1 MINNTLTTNTIRLA
15 KVTAC
20 HPEGQKLEVMFLDS
34 GDYGRDVQVMSP
46 YAGTDFGFTSG
57 IPSPEVEG
65 HEPNKMTNPGQ
76 RHLIAV
82 VATINGRHVCLGFLF
97 PQVTHMAF
105 KKGEDKNRM
114 IERSPSDHYRT
125 INDEAEFEQYHPSD
139 AWLRIAEDMEH
150 EDLSGRDY
158 DAQWQLKH
166 NLDKNPIITLWNR
179 FKDSQQKWSRIFI
192 KKDKI
197 RIQVTDQSTDGSE
210 DDDSG
215 AIIELEPEIIRMDA
229 GEIDITAGIIR
240 INGEIFHTGN
250 NTQIGVHIDSNG
262 LHVGGLERTAGG
274 TGGGGG
280 QEENDQGWGGD
291 APPAASAAGPALWFN
306 GATGKLYARY
316 TSGGTSQWVQV

>member
-1 MINNTLTTNTIRLA
+1 MISGTQATNTIRLA

-20 HPEGQKLEVMFLDS
+20 HPEGQKLEVMFLDT

-57 IPSPEVEG
+57 IPSPEAEG
-65 HEPNKMTNPGQ
+65 HAPNKSTNPGQ

-82 VATINGRHVCLGFLF
+82 VATLQGRHVCLGFLF

-105 KKGEDKNRM
+105 RKGQDKNRM

-139 AWLRIAEDMEH
+139 AWVRIAEDMDH

-158 DAQWQLKH
+158 DAQWQLKR

-179 FKDSQQKWSRIFI
+179 FKESKEKWSRIFI
-192 KKDKI
+192 KKDRIK
-197 RIQVTDQSTDGSE
+197 IQVTDEGDDGSE
-210 DDDSG
+210 DDDTG
-215 AIIELEPEIIRMDA
+215 AIIELKPESISLDA
-229 GEIDITAGIIR
+229 GEITLNAGIIR

-250 NTQIGVHIDSNG
+250 NIQLGVHTDSNG
-262 LHVGGLERTAGG
+262 LHIGLEGVAGG

-280 QEENDQGWGGD
+280 QEEDGQGWGGD
-291 APPAASAAGPALWFN
+291 TAPAASADGPALWFN
-306 GATGKLYARY
+306 GATGKLYSRY
-316 TSGGTSQWVQV
+316 TANGVSQWVQV